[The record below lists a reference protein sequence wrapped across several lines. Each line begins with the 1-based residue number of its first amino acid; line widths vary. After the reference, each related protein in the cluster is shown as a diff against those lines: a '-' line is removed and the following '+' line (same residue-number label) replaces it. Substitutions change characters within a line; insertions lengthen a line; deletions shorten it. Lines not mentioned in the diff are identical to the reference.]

1 MKDFLGFSGT
11 PVDFGNVFDVV
22 FNDDGLL
29 YMTTRE
35 MYRHEDPEKGYKF
48 DYRYGIKVV
57 CPFNAACIR
66 DCDFIDV
73 TLYLVPEPKDW
84 CDEALRMVAE
94 MAGFSGKSRDEI
106 IGMVN
111 IMDAEACN
119 FCPVFGNERI
129 TFDLEEHDEGFY
141 NVLDNAEVV
150 EMLDMAA
157 SVVGCVDSFRGM
169 AFDSVIN
176 GLGVTNWDVLDE
188 VLNNRDSIKTALGR
202 LGGNPA

>member
-1 MKDFLGFSGT
+1 
-11 PVDFGNVFDVV
+11 
-22 FNDDGLL
+22 
-29 YMTTRE
+29 
-35 MYRHEDPEKGYKF
+35 
-48 DYRYGIKVV
+48 
-57 CPFNAACIR
+57 
-66 DCDFIDV
+66 
-73 TLYLVPEPKDW
+73 
-84 CDEALRMVAE
+84 MVAE

-202 LGGNPA
+202 LGSNPA